1 MIILKK
7 QVGRLIFD
15 CKKGKSNIFRMLY
28 LFFVPC
34 VDDRG
39 VNALTYD
46 KFF

>member
-15 CKKGKSNIFRMLY
+15 CKKGKSNIFRMLC
-28 LFFVPC
+28 LFFMPSMDDQG
-34 VDDRG
+34 VDA
-39 VNALTYD
+39 VTSN